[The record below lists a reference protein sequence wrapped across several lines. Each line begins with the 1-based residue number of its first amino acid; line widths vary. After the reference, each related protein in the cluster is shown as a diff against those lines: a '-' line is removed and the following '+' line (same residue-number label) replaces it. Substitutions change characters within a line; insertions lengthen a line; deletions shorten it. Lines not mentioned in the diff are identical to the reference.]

1 MSLWRLALFFAASLP
16 VLVAAAHANDAAAP
30 ATTPATTGA
39 INADVPVPSAVLIEV
54 RSKLLERPTTGTPDA
69 KDKEAV
75 DQAAITEFYAAR
87 DGKALWMTDTAF
99 TPKARA
105 LISEIN
111 NAEAYGLAAKD
122 FRLPAGSTNETATLT
137 TTAAADAELQLTT
150 AALRYVRFARGGR
163 ISDPAEQLNTNLDRR
178 PQWVAPMVVL
188 EQLAASETPDAVL
201 RGYHPKHPQ
210 FEKLRQLYVKLLP
223 TKPDAPLSAAA
234 KRLRTNME
242 MWRWMNEDMGDM
254 HVFNNIP
261 EFMQY
266 VYKNGQ
272 IVRAEKIVAG
282 MLDKQSSIFSRPLK
296 YVVLRPQWRV
306 PESIK
311 VKEIWPSLIRG
322 GGYMRQYALEL
333 ETKDGR
339 RVDWRKMDWVNTDI
353 RNYEVVQPPGPKS
366 VLGHVKFT
374 FPSQHTIFMHDTPDK
389 WMFRS
394 NQRTLSHGCLRV
406 QKPME
411 LAEMILQED
420 KGWDKDRVAEVSR
433 SGPLNNEIVIDKR
446 IPIHLV
452 YFTAWVGDDGR
463 QKIFPDIY
471 GHEKRVTQALDGDWD
486 KINKGRDHLAPVQP
500 INTQA
505 VATRAPLKINRALPR
520 SAQKG
525 ATTSDIFSSA
535 LGLNN

>member
-1 MSLWRLALFFAASLP
+1 MSFWRLAIVLTAAVPL
-16 VLVAAAHANDAAAP
+16 ATATQANDTSAP
-30 ATTPATTGA
+30 LTTGA
-39 INADVPVPSAVLIEV
+39 ITAEEPAPSAVLIEV
-54 RSKLLERPTTGTPDA
+54 RSKLAERPAASAPDV
-69 KDKEAV
+69 KDKEAL
-75 DQAAITEFYAAR
+75 DQSTIAEFYAAR
-87 DGKALWMTDTAF
+87 GGKTLWTTDTAI

-105 LISEIN
+105 LIGEIK
-111 NAEAYGLAAKD
+111 NADAYGLSAKD
-122 FRLPAGSTNETATLT
+122 FKLPDVPESDTATLT
-137 TTAAADAELQLTT
+137 TEAAANAELQLTT
-150 AALRYVRFARGGR
+150 AALKYVRFARGGR
-163 ISDPAEQLNTNLDRR
+163 ISDPAAQLNTNLDRR
-178 PQWVAPMVVL
+178 PQWVDPKVVL
-188 EQLAASETPDAVL
+188 EQLASSDAPDAVL

-210 FEKLRQLYVKLLP
+210 FEKLRQLYVKALP
-223 TKPDAPLSAAA
+223 SKPDAPMSASA
-234 KRLRTNME
+234 KRLRANME

-254 HVFNNIP
+254 YVFNNIP

-266 VYKNGQ
+266 VYKGGE

-333 ETKDGR
+333 ETKDGQ

-394 NQRTLSHGCLRV
+394 SQRTLSHGCLRV

-411 LAEMILQED
+411 LAEMVLMED
-420 KGWDKDRVAEVSR
+420 KGWDKDKVAEVSR

-463 QKIFPDIY
+463 QKIFADIY
-471 GHEKRVTQALDGDWD
+471 GHEKRVTQALDGEWD
-486 KINKGRDHLAPVQP
+486 KIKKGRDHLAPVEP

-505 VATRAPLKINRALPR
+505 VATRAPLKINRTLPR
-520 SAQKG
+520 SAQQG
-525 ATTSDIFSSA
+525 ATIGDIFGSA
-535 LGLNN
+535 LGVSN

>member
-1 MSLWRLALFFAASLP
+1 MSLWRLAI
-16 VLVAAAHANDAAAP
+16 VLTVAVP
-30 ATTPATTGA
+30 LATTTKADDTADPLTTGA
-39 INADVPVPSAVLIEV
+39 ITAENSAPTAVLIEV
-54 RSKLLERPTTGTPDA
+54 RAKLAERPAMTEPLDT
-69 KDKEAV
+69 KDKEAL
-75 DQAAITEFYAAR
+75 DGAAIAEFYAAR
-87 DGKALWMTDTAF
+87 GGKTLWMTDTAV
-99 TPKARA
+99 TSKARA
-105 LISEIN
+105 LIGEIK
-111 NAEAYGLAAKD
+111 NADAYGLSAKD
-122 FRLPAGSTNETATLT
+122 FRLPDVPESDTATLT
-137 TTAAADAELQLTT
+137 TEAAANAELQLTT
-150 AALRYVRFARGGR
+150 AALKYVRFARGGR
-163 ISDPAEQLNTNLDRR
+163 ISDPAAQLNTNLDRR
-178 PQWVAPMVVL
+178 PQWVDPKIVL
-188 EQLAASETPDAVL
+188 EQLASSETPDAVL
-201 RGYHPKHPQ
+201 RDYHPKHPQ
-210 FEKLRQLYVKLLP
+210 FEKLRQLYVKSLP
-223 TKPDAPLSAAA
+223 ANPGAPLSASA

-266 VYKNGQ
+266 VYKDGQ
-272 IVRAEKIVAG
+272 IVRSEKIVAG

-333 ETKDGR
+333 ETKDGQ
-339 RVDWRKMDWVNTDI
+339 RVDWRRIDWVNTDI

-394 NQRTLSHGCLRV
+394 SQRTLSHGCLRV

-411 LAEMILQED
+411 LAEMVLMED
-420 KGWDKDRVAEVSR
+420 KAWDKDKVSEISR

-463 QKIFPDIY
+463 QKIFADIY

-486 KINKGRDHLAPVQP
+486 KIKKGRDRLAPVQP

-505 VATRAPLKINRALPR
+505 VATRAPLKINRTLPR
-520 SAQKG
+520 SAQKD
-525 ATTSDIFSSA
+525 ATTGDIFGSA
-535 LGLNN
+535 LGLSN

>member
-1 MSLWRLALFFAASLP
+1 MSLWRLAFVLTAAVPLATATLADDP
-16 VLVAAAHANDAAAP
+16 VAP
-30 ATTPATTGA
+30 LTTGA
-39 INADVPVPSAVLIEV
+39 IAANDPTPTAVLIEV
-54 RSKLLERPTTGTPDA
+54 RSKLAERPIKNAPDT
-69 KDKEAV
+69 KDKEAL
-75 DQAAITEFYAAR
+75 DLAAIAEFYAAR
-87 DGKALWMTDTAF
+87 GGKTLWTTDTAI

-105 LISEIN
+105 LIDEIK
-111 NAEAYGLAAKD
+111 NADSYGLSAKD
-122 FRLPAGSTNETATLT
+122 FRVPEVSDTATLT
-137 TTAAADAELQLTT
+137 TQAAADAELQLTA
-150 AALRYVRFARGGR
+150 AALKYVRFARGGR
-163 ISDPAEQLNTNLDRR
+163 ISDPAAQLNTNLDRR
-178 PQWVAPMVVL
+178 PQWVDPKLVL
-188 EQLAASETPDAVL
+188 EQLVSSDAPDAVL

-210 FEKLRQLYVKLLP
+210 FEKLRQLYVKALP
-223 TKPDAPLSAAA
+223 SKPDAPMSASA
-234 KRLRTNME
+234 KRLRSNME

-254 HVFNNIP
+254 YVFNNIP

-266 VYKNGQ
+266 VYKDGQ
-272 IVRAEKIVAG
+272 IVRSEKIVAG

-339 RVDWRKMDWVNTDI
+339 RLDWRTINWVNTDI

-394 NQRTLSHGCLRV
+394 SQRTLSHGCLRV

-411 LAEMILQED
+411 LAEMVLMED
-420 KGWDKDRVAEVSR
+420 KGWDKDKIAELNR
-433 SGPLNNEIVIDKR
+433 SGPLNNEVVIDKR

-463 QKIFPDIY
+463 QKIFADIY

-486 KINKGRDHLAPVQP
+486 KIRKGRDHLAPVEP

-505 VATRAPLKINRALPR
+505 VATRAPLKINRTLPR
-520 SAQKG
+520 SAQKN
-525 ATTSDIFSSA
+525 ATTSDIFGSA
-535 LGLNN
+535 LGLSN

>member
-1 MSLWRLALFFAASLP
+1 MSLWRFAIVLTAAASL
-16 VLVAAAHANDAAAP
+16 ATQTEANDTAQP
-30 ATTPATTGA
+30 LTTGA
-39 INADVPVPSAVLIEV
+39 ITAEEPAPTAVLIEV
-54 RSKLLERPTTGTPDA
+54 RSKLSERPAPTEPADV
-69 KDKEAV
+69 KDKEAL
-75 DQAAITEFYAAR
+75 DQSTIADFYAAR
-87 DGKALWMTDTAF
+87 GGKTLWTTDTAL
-99 TPKARA
+99 TPKART

-111 NAEAYGLAAKD
+111 NADAYGLSARD
-122 FRLPAGSTNETATLT
+122 FRLPDVPESDTATLT
-137 TTAAADAELQLTT
+137 TEAAAEAELLLTN
-150 AALRYVRFARGGR
+150 AALKYVRFARGGR
-163 ISDPAEQLNTNLDRR
+163 ISDPAAQLNTNLDRR
-178 PQWVAPMVVL
+178 PQWVDPKIVL
-188 EQLAASETPDAVL
+188 EQLASSDAPDAVL

-210 FEKLRQLYVKLLP
+210 FEKLRQLYVKALQS
-223 TKPDAPLSAAA
+223 KPGAPMSASA
-234 KRLRTNME
+234 KRLRANME

-266 VYKNGQ
+266 VYKDGQ

-333 ETKDGR
+333 ETKDGQ

-394 NQRTLSHGCLRV
+394 SQRTLSHGCLRV

-411 LAEMILQED
+411 LAEMVLMED
-420 KGWDKDRVAEVSR
+420 KGWDKDKVAEVSR

-463 QKIFPDIY
+463 QKIFADIY
-471 GHEKRVTQALDGDWD
+471 GHEKRVTQALDGEWD
-486 KINKGRDHLAPVQP
+486 RIKKGRDHLAPVEP

-505 VATRAPLKINRALPR
+505 VATRAPLKINRTLPR
-520 SAQKG
+520 SAQQG
-525 ATTSDIFSSA
+525 ATMGDIFGSA
-535 LGLNN
+535 LGLSN